1 MNDNNP
7 SNQAFLA
14 EQKQAQE
21 LFNIDATDSEITSTL
36 RNRIAVSEKFYE
48 SDPAYKLAQTRK
60 SNAQMLFGDHY
71 KAGKYPTLRGS
82 SIQYQESQI
91 YAAIQTIISYVTSRI
106 PEVEARPWNDTAPA
120 QGTAI
125 WYPR

>member
-1 MNDNNP
+1 MNENNP
-7 SNQAFLA
+7 SNKAFLA

-36 RNRIAVSEKFYE
+36 RNRIAASEKFYE

-71 KAGKYPTLRGS
+71 KAGKYPTLRCDRILDVLG
-82 SIQYQESQI
+82 QYALGI
-91 YAAIQTIISYVTSRI
+91 FHHCR
-106 PEVEARPWNDTAPA
+106 
-120 QGTAI
+120 GL
-125 WYPR
+125 